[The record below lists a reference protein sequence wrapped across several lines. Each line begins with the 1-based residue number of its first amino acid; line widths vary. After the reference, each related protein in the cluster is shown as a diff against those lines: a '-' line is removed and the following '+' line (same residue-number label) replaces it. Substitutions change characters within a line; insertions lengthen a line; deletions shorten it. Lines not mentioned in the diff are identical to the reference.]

1 MSGIGSASLSVDGYY
16 RGVPVD
22 ERGYFSF
29 IIPFCP
35 RPIVIRSSA
44 EGYVSTL
51 KVLDIPADALEI
63 VENVQVV
70 LFKLADPVPIV
81 LGEENILVTSG
92 EARIVIPSGTTFLDG
107 NENEV
112 GGNVNAILNF
122 IDPSND
128 NFDDSPGRFI
138 TDRQEELMSFGVLNL
153 RFQDN
158 AGNSLKPNGNI
169 RIALADTE
177 IQGYKLWLLNGQG
190 EWKEKISQHVI
201 RPSHAISRI
210 VSRGKRQAGLT
221 DLGSFGTD
229 DIGQW
234 INIDKVPS
242 DAEKCYI
249 KTRVFDDSTFASEVV
264 NNGVDSYQTKF
275 LLKIGNSAPYQG
287 LNLYRPPTF
296 SPGQTCY
303 EVRCG
308 ESPKIQG
315 ILSVWTQETLGNGQS
330 IPFPAIPIQLGNTA
344 LPVPL
349 NTELGNLNYLVNP
362 AETEAKLDFKSTSFG
377 PLYEDKTICEN
388 SGLSGNSLWF
398 ARRQPDFVNTGFG
411 SDICYVKIS
420 IYQSTDEFWISY
432 KPPACGEMVHI
443 TSPTQ

>member
-35 RPIVIRSSA
+35 RKIVIRSSA

-70 LFKLADPVPIV
+70 LFKLADPIPVV
-81 LGEENILVTSG
+81 VGEENILETSG
-92 EARIVIPSGTTFLDG
+92 EARIVIPAGTTFLDG
-107 NENEV
+107 NGNEV

-177 IQGYKLWLLNGQG
+177 IQATSYGCLMA
-190 EWKEKISQHVI
+190 KES
-201 RPSHAISRI
+201 
-210 VSRGKRQAGLT
+210 GKR
-221 DLGSFGTD
+221 
-229 DIGQW
+229 
-234 INIDKVPS
+234 K
-242 DAEKCYI
+242 YH
-249 KTRVFDDSTFASEVV
+249 
-264 NNGVDSYQTKF
+264 
-275 LLKIGNSAPYQG
+275 
-287 LNLYRPPTF
+287 
-296 SPGQTCY
+296 
-303 EVRCG
+303 
-308 ESPKIQG
+308 
-315 ILSVWTQETLGNGQS
+315 
-330 IPFPAIPIQLGNTA
+330 
-344 LPVPL
+344 
-349 NTELGNLNYLVNP
+349 
-362 AETEAKLDFKSTSFG
+362 
-377 PLYEDKTICEN
+377 
-388 SGLSGNSLWF
+388 
-398 ARRQPDFVNTGFG
+398 
-411 SDICYVKIS
+411 
-420 IYQSTDEFWISY
+420 
-432 KPPACGEMVHI
+432 M
-443 TSPTQ
+443 